1 MKLPDPQTVN
11 PVELIESLRMSADIM
26 IRIDGDRDYGNKS
39 NLTAGQVRDAF
50 RLMLIAADA
59 IDLWRDRCES
69 TLADAQRMERSFDE
83 AWRQERG

>member
-11 PVELIESLRMSADIM
+11 PDELIDSLRVSADLM

-59 IDLWRDRCES
+59 IDLWKERCDS

-83 AWRQERG
+83 AWQRDR